1 MSAQHDSDNGY
12 SLLYNNYAA
21 ETSSVQKTS
30 RSVNFASS
38 SANSKERLAL
48 WMKRFNIGY
57 VHANGD
63 KRMTAPMGPK
73 GSASPAFIQ
82 IERHGD
88 VAIIVPNADVEAMQ
102 WDLIEQAADIVLQ
115 PLKKE
120 PASGVIVDLS
130 QVAYFG
136 SVFLSLLLRCH
147 KLVKQQGSEMV
158 LCGAS
163 ERAKELL
170 KLTALDTLW
179 AIYQDR
185 EEALDALVA

>member
-1 MSAQHDSDNGY
+1 MNATAG
-12 SLLYNNYAA
+12 
-21 ETSSVQKTS
+21 TKG
-30 RSVNFASS
+30 
-38 SANSKERLAL
+38 
-48 WMKRFNIGY
+48 NIG
-57 VHANGD
+57 
-63 KRMTAPMGPK
+63 
-73 GSASPAFIQ
+73 PAFIQ

-88 VAIIVPNADVEAMQ
+88 IAIIVPTADVEAMQ

-147 KLVKQQGSEMV
+147 KLVKQQGNEMV

-163 ERAKELL
+163 ERARELL

-179 AIYQDR
+179 AIYSDR
-185 EEALDALVA
+185 EEALDAMAA

>member
-1 MSAQHDSDNGY
+1 MN
-12 SLLYNNYAA
+12 AA
-21 ETSSVQKTS
+21 AGTKG
-30 RSVNFASS
+30 
-38 SANSKERLAL
+38 
-48 WMKRFNIGY
+48 NIG
-57 VHANGD
+57 
-63 KRMTAPMGPK
+63 
-73 GSASPAFIQ
+73 PAFIQ

-88 VAIIVPNADVEAMQ
+88 IAIIVPTADVEAMQ

-120 PASGVIVDLS
+120 PANGVIVDLS

-147 KLVKQQGSEMV
+147 KLVKQQGNEMV

-163 ERAKELL
+163 ERARELL

-179 AIYQDR
+179 AIYSTR
-185 EEALDALVA
+185 EEALEALTA

>member
-1 MSAQHDSDNGY
+1 MSA
-12 SLLYNNYAA
+12 
-21 ETSSVQKTS
+21 
-30 RSVNFASS
+30 
-38 SANSKERLAL
+38 SAGTRGNT
-48 WMKRFNIGY
+48 G
-57 VHANGD
+57 
-63 KRMTAPMGPK
+63 
-73 GSASPAFIQ
+73 PAFIQ

-88 VAIIVPNADVEAMQ
+88 IAIIVPTADVEAMQ

-147 KLVKQQGSEMV
+147 KLVKQQGNEMV

-163 ERAKELL
+163 ERARELL

-179 AIYQDR
+179 AIYNDR
-185 EEALDALVA
+185 EEALEAMAA

>member
-1 MSAQHDSDNGY
+1 MSA
-12 SLLYNNYAA
+12 
-21 ETSSVQKTS
+21 
-30 RSVNFASS
+30 
-38 SANSKERLAL
+38 
-48 WMKRFNIGY
+48 
-57 VHANGD
+57 
-63 KRMTAPMGPK
+63 TAGTR
-73 GSASPAFIQ
+73 GNTGPAFIQ

-88 VAIIVPNADVEAMQ
+88 IAIIVPTADVEAMQ

-147 KLVKQQGSEMV
+147 KLVKQQGNEMV

-163 ERAKELL
+163 ERARELL

-179 AIYQDR
+179 AIYNDR
-185 EEALDALVA
+185 EEALEALAA

>member
-1 MSAQHDSDNGY
+1 
-12 SLLYNNYAA
+12 
-21 ETSSVQKTS
+21 
-30 RSVNFASS
+30 
-38 SANSKERLAL
+38 
-48 WMKRFNIGY
+48 
-57 VHANGD
+57 
-63 KRMTAPMGPK
+63 MTAPLGSK
-73 GSASPAFIQ
+73 GTTGTSAGPAFIQ

-88 VAIIVPNADVEAMQ
+88 IAIIVPTADVEAMQ

-120 PASGVIVDLS
+120 PANGVIVDLS

-147 KLVKQQGSEMV
+147 KLVKQQGNEMV

-163 ERAKELL
+163 ERARELL

-185 EEALDALVA
+185 DEALDAMAA